1 MGLDYKYK
9 GVNLNLLSVK
19 NVSKNF
25 GSLKVTNDISFDLK
39 QGEALGV
46 LGPNGAGKTT
56 LFNLISGDIKPDDG
70 DILLNEQSILHLSS
84 SDRCIEGFGRT
95 YQIPHPF
102 EGMSVFENVLVGAV
116 FGNNYSEKEAEQ
128 LTLDILEQTGLIN
141 KAENLAGSLSL
152 LERKRL
158 ELARALSTQPK
169 ILLLDEIAGGLTEHE
184 VKELIELI
192 LQIKNNGVSI
202 IWIEHI
208 VHALLSVVDRL
219 IAINFGELLIEGEP
233 KTVMDS
239 PQVKEVYMGVE

>member
-1 MGLDYKYK
+1 LS
-9 GVNLNLLSVK
+9 LLKVT

-25 GSLKVTNDISFDLK
+25 GSLKVTDNLSFELK
-39 QGEALGV
+39 KGEAIGI

-56 LFNLISGDIKPDDG
+56 LFNLISGDLKPDDG
-70 DILLNEQSILHLSS
+70 DILFNDKSILSLSPS
-84 SDRCIEGFGRT
+84 QRCVEGFGRT

-116 FGNNYSEKEAEQ
+116 YGNNYTEKEAQE
-128 LTLDILEQTGLIN
+128 LALFVLEQTGLID
-141 KAENLAGSLSL
+141 KAEKLAGSLSL

-158 ELARALSTQPK
+158 ELAKALSTQPK

-184 VKELIELI
+184 VHELIELI
-192 LQIKNNGVSI
+192 QDIRKEGVSI

-219 IAINFGELLIEGEP
+219 IAINFGKMLVEGEP
-233 KTVMDS
+233 QVVMNS
-239 PQVKEVYMGVE
+239 SEVKEVYMGIEIE